1 MEEGGRRFGSGER
14 DVGGGIN
21 EVGEGEKDG
30 RGPRRGGARAP
41 PDTRWVE
48 FAAGKDGAWRDLSS
62 LNAGIVGD
70 VVDVAL
76 ARGVVGDGGLNEGRG
91 GGGMAFRSSTSLA
104 LSFPFGLLRPFSS
117 PLAVFTSSWLAMAG
131 FLVASI
137 EGRRLNH
144 SIQGR

>member
-1 MEEGGRRFGSGER
+1 ME
-14 DVGGGIN
+14 
-21 EVGEGEKDG
+21 EGEKDG

-48 FAAGKDGAWRDLSS
+48 FAAGKDGAGRDLSS
-62 LNAGIVGD
+62 LNAGIVGE

-76 ARGVVGDGGLNEGRG
+76 ARGVVGDDGGLNEGRG

-117 PLAVFTSSWLAMAG
+117 PLVVFVSSWFVMAG